1 MANKRIPAGRPE
13 PPSSPR
19 QRCTQER
26 RLTGGLRFSDCHSS
40 GYPTSQGVVI
50 QQHWQDPQAVAQLIG
65 LGSLSC
71 LGTHLGD
78 IMAHHRDYGD
88 DPQYCRVLRADG
100 IEEFLTGAID
110 DEMIEFAYLLT
121 PQGWLCANTRGW
133 EPTPLTPLDEAIEPF
148 ARQNPR
154 MDDRRHTA

>member
-1 MANKRIPAGRPE
+1 MTRSWIGILLPDGSIRHVY
-13 PPSSPR
+13 
-19 QRCTQER
+19 
-26 RLTGGLRFSDCHSS
+26 CHSS
-40 GYPTSQGVVI
+40 GHPTSQGVVI
-50 QQHWQDPQAVAQLIG
+50 QQHWQDPHAVAQLIG

-88 DPQYCRVLRADG
+88 DPQYCRVLRSDG

-121 PQGWLCANTRGW
+121 PQGWLCANTKGW
-133 EPTPLTPLDEAIEPF
+133 ETTPLTPLDEAIELF